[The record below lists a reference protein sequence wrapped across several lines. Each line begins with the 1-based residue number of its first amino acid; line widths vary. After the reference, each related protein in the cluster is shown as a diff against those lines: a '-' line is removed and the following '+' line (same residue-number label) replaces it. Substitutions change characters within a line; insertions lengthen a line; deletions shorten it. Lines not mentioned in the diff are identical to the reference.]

1 MDLDIERIREFIVL
15 ANTCNYQVASDAL
28 FTTASTLSK
37 HIAQIEHELG
47 QLLFDRSTRKVSL
60 SDSGKIFLKSA
71 NQIVYQYDRAV
82 SALRT
87 LNSRQE
93 GDLSIAFVDVIR
105 QYNFFNIIHDFSEK
119 HPDYRVNLLET
130 EAQNMN
136 SLLHLNACDFAF
148 ASRVEFFGKDV
159 KHLPF
164 AHDELMLIVPKGHP
178 LAQRKSVELD
188 ELRNESFVLHNSHYE
203 SDIFRAMCQ
212 EKGFDIKPMLTSA
225 NSSTVIDVVSN
236 SMAISVLSR
245 CRCMTHA
252 QITRVAVVNLE
263 PRITFDV
270 YVNYLRDRSLTPAMQ
285 SFVHYIN
292 ARSSI

>member
-1 MDLDIERIREFIVL
+1 MDIERIREFIVL

-37 HIAQIEHELG
+37 HISQIENELG

-60 SDSGKIFLKSA
+60 SDSGKIFLESA
-71 NQIVYQYDRAV
+71 KQIVYHYDRAL
-82 SALRT
+82 SALNT

-93 GDLSIAFVDVIR
+93 GDITIAFVEVIR
-105 QYNFFNIIHDFSEK
+105 QYNFFSMIHDYSEK
-119 HPDYRVNLLET
+119 HPDYRVNLLEA

-159 KHLPF
+159 KNIPF
-164 AHDELMLIVPKGHP
+164 AHDELVLIVPKNHP
-178 LAQRKSVELD
+178 LAQRKTVDLD
-188 ELRNESFVLHNSHYE
+188 ELRNENFVLHNSHYE
-203 SDIFRAMCQ
+203 SDIFRSMCQ
-212 EKGFDIKPMLTSA
+212 ERSFDIKPMLSSA

-252 QITRVAVVNLE
+252 HIARVAMVNLE
-263 PRITFDV
+263 PKITFDV
-270 YVNYLRDRSLTPAMQ
+270 YVNYLRDRALSPAMQ
-285 SFVHYIN
+285 SFIHYIK
-292 ARSSI
+292 ALSSEPL